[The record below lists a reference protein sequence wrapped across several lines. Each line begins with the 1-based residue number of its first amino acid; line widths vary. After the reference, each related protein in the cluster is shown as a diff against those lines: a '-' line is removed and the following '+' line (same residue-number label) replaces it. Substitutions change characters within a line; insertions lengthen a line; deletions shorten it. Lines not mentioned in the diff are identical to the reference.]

1 VSSASDSPK
10 SPRKDNIQ
18 RIRYCDRHVKKDKEP
33 KCWTCGSQPWRV
45 KGIKCKGSVKVD
57 VPLIDEEGN
66 VEYIIEKRP
75 CGLRFA
81 EEGPIE
87 IPFNPL
93 KSYLGVDDK

>member
-1 VSSASDSPK
+1 MSSAYDSPK
-10 SPRKDNIQ
+10 SPRKSNIQ
-18 RIRYCDRHVKKDKEP
+18 RIRYCDRHVKKVKEP

-45 KGIKCKGSVKVD
+45 KGIKCKGSIKVD
-57 VPLIDEEGN
+57 VPLIDEYGN

-81 EEGPIE
+81 EEGSVE